1 MKPVLGIAMMVLGS
15 VAGSA
20 FGFAALMLGGGSLSQ
35 RAEARPYE
43 AAATAAWILAVWG
56 GRLVWR
62 HVVERR
68 RTRLDPP

>member
-1 MKPVLGIAMMVLGS
+1 MKPALGIALIVLGS
-15 VAGSA
+15 VAGSL

-43 AAATAAWILAVWG
+43 AAATAAWIVAVWG
-56 GRLVWR
+56 GRLTWK
-62 HVVERR
+62 HVAERR